1 MTATRFLVTD
11 LARELRWQYR
21 RQSVKA
27 FTDIIAELEKR
38 EGTKDVVEYSTE
50 YLFALHVAKAH
61 PDDHRAL
68 EQGVSGF
75 LCLGRLF
82 QGQPNEAAL
91 CI

>member
-50 YLFALHVAKAH
+50 YLFALHVA
-61 PDDHRAL
+61 DDHRAL
-68 EQGVSGF
+68 EQVQARSYA
-75 LCLGRLF
+75 LSDAIKRWKYA
-82 QGQPNEAAL
+82 NE
-91 CI
+91 

>member
-50 YLFALHVAKAH
+50 YLFALHVAKVH

-68 EQGVSGF
+68 EQVQARSYA
-75 LCLGRLF
+75 LSDAIKRWKYA
-82 QGQPNEAAL
+82 NE
-91 CI
+91 

>member
-38 EGTKDVVEYSTE
+38 EGTPGRSPRTRTSPGP
-50 YLFALHVAKAH
+50 L
-61 PDDHRAL
+61 
-68 EQGVSGF
+68 
-75 LCLGRLF
+75 LCTLRRN
-82 QGQPNEAAL
+82 QTMEVRQ
-91 CI
+91 

>member
-61 PDDHRAL
+61 PDYHRAL
-68 EQGVSGF
+68 
-75 LCLGRLF
+75 
-82 QGQPNEAAL
+82 
-91 CI
+91 

>member
-61 PDDHRAL
+61 PGRSPRTRTSPGPL
-68 EQGVSGF
+68 
-75 LCLGRLF
+75 LCTLRRN
-82 QGQPNEAAL
+82 QTMEVRQ
-91 CI
+91 